1 MSAHL
6 LEHYFHEPARYDE
19 MFMAGGQARPHW
31 RHLHATLADENA
43 AQIHERLALIER
55 EIRENGVTYNVYAD
69 PQGTDRPWDLD
80 PLPMILPAQEWANI
94 EQAIDQRANLLNRI
108 LQDIY
113 GAQSLMKN
121 GLIPPALLLSQ
132 NGFLRPAHGLVPP
145 GDTWLHLYAADL
157 ARAPDGRWWVVNDRT
172 QAPSGAGYALENRLI
187 VSRVFPELFRDI
199 HVTPLAGFF
208 ATLRDSLQFWG
219 QNLAAQDATSP
230 FVVLLTPGPYNETYF
245 EHAVIARYLGFPLV
259 EGSDLTVRNHCV
271 WLKTVEG
278 LKRVHVILR
287 RQDADYCDPLELRA
301 DSALGVP
308 GLLDCARKKNVL
320 IANALGSGVLETG
333 ALLGFLPAISQ
344 HFFQET
350 LKLPS
355 VATWWLGEPAAM
367 EQALSH
373 LDQLVI
379 KSADPGQRMTPV
391 FGQDLSPAQRAEWSE
406 KIRAQPEA
414 YVAQEWVRLSQAPVW
429 DRNHPKRLRAR
440 AIGLRVYAVAT
451 PQGYKVMP
459 GGLVRVASAKDARII
474 STQRGGGSK
483 DCWVLSEPV
492 TETASTSAAVT
503 SLLKHRVSVRDL
515 VRHGANVSSRLA
527 ENLFWFGRYGERCD
541 NAARLLRIALD
552 RLLSESSHEGANIES
567 VLQLCEA
574 FGLMESN
581 ETPGRALLEAATLDT
596 RTFGLAGNLR
606 QLQRVAFSLRE
617 RISLDHWRTLG
628 RLTQDTVIG
637 RAVPLPTVLG
647 WLDRAVTGLM
657 TLSGF
662 ALDGMTRDEGW
673 RFMSVGRRV
682 ERLWFVCLSLQ
693 IALKQDKQAGL
704 DWLLE
709 VSDSIITYRSRYMSA
724 PEWLPTLD
732 LLVMDRANPRSIAF
746 QLYGLDQYLER
757 LEKMQGDCGREQL
770 RRFVVQLDALDLGRD
785 FSTDSKVFQDWI
797 EDLGQAVLKLSDDIA
812 LKFFVH
818 ASNRSQLAS

>member
-1 MSAHL
+1 MTAHL

-19 MFMAGGQARPHW
+19 MFMADGQARPHW
-31 RHLHATLADENA
+31 QHLHATLADENA
-43 AQIHERLALIER
+43 VQIHERLALIER

-69 PQGTDRPWDLD
+69 PQGADRPWELD
-80 PLPMILPAQEWANI
+80 PLPMILSPQEWQPI
-94 EQAIDQRANLLNRI
+94 EQAIMQRATLLNRV

-113 GAQSLMKN
+113 GEQNLLRC
-121 GLIPPALLLSQ
+121 GLIPPALLFAQ
-132 NGFLRPAHGLVPP
+132 NGFLRPAHGMQPV
-145 GDTWLHLYAADL
+145 GDTWLHVYAADL

-199 HVTPLAGFF
+199 QVTPLAGFF

-219 QNLAAQDATSP
+219 RSLALQDSTVP
-230 FVVLLTPGPYNETYF
+230 FIVLLTPGPYNETYF

-259 EGSDLTVRNHCV
+259 EGSDLTVRNNCV
-271 WLKTVEG
+271 WLKTVQG

-344 HFFQET
+344 HFYQET

-379 KSADPGQRMTPV
+379 KSADPGQRMVPV
-391 FGQDLSPAQRAEWSE
+391 FGQDLNPVQRTELSE
-406 KIRAQPEA
+406 QIRARPEA

-451 PQGYKVMP
+451 PQGYRVMP
-459 GGLVRVASAKDARII
+459 GGLVRVASGKDARVI

-483 DCWVLSEPV
+483 DCWILSEPASG
-492 TETASTSAAVT
+492 TANTGAIVS
-503 SLLKHRVSVRDL
+503 SLLKQRVNARDL
-515 VRHGANVSSRLA
+515 IRNGVNVSSRVA

-552 RLLSESSHEGANIES
+552 RLFSESSNDTAS
-567 VLQLCEA
+567 TAAVLQLCQD
-574 FGLMESN
+574 FGLLESK

-673 RFMSVGRRV
+673 RFMSVGRRI
-682 ERLWFVCLSLQ
+682 ERLWFICLSLQ

-709 VSDSIITYRSRYMSA
+709 VADSIITYRSRYMSA

-732 LLVMDRANPRSIAF
+732 LLVLDRANPRSVAF

-757 LEKMQGDCGREQL
+757 LEKMQGDCGRERL
-770 RRFVVQLDALDLGRD
+770 RRFVVQLDALDLSRD
-785 FSTDSKVFQDWI
+785 FPPDTAVFQDWLK
-797 EDLGQAVLKLSDDIA
+797 DLAQAILELSDDIA